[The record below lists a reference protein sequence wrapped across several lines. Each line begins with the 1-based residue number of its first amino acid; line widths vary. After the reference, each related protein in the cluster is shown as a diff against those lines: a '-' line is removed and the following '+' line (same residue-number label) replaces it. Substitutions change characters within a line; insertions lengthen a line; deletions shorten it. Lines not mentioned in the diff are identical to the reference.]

1 MKYEQPTSMTRPQAE
16 SAALSESVPIV
27 TTALVAVSL
36 YESDRVWAEAF
47 IVRHLKDPRPEV
59 AGAAASSIGNL
70 ARRNRYL
77 SGGTIE
83 AIRQA
88 LLDPRIEGRAQDA
101 LNDIGLFVSSD

>member
-59 AGAAASSIGNL
+59 AGAAAQI
-70 ARRNRYL
+70 AAKRRV
-77 SGGTIE
+77 GGIE
-83 AIRQA
+83 RPA
-88 LLDPRIEGRAQDA
+88 AQ
-101 LNDIGLFVSSD
+101 